1 METLP
6 TIYDRESPRQEGTND
21 GEMWDSLTDDAGVM
35 PPAHAKAIE
44 AAAEQ
49 LEVELMS
56 GRQDFKPRG
65 NSFDSGLAGGNMNQ
79 HETYEEVFAGVSG
92 GEGVRDAMIASG
104 HITDSEDTPPVAEWR
119 LEHIGGTDVTA
130 GARAFENIIG
140 LQLVKRTGK
149 VSQTA
154 ITKRRLLDSLQV
166 LQHMRDTGN
175 YEALEHL
182 HPEARRRLMEI
193 AGKKD
198 QTFPKKVKGITGVK
212 ADGKHTGRGG
222 KTSTFW
228 SELGGFDSVDE
239 FQRAIKGQSRRFRAK
254 RKGKDPKFSEGGE
267 KPTLRARLGEA
278 IMAPGAPAAWRAR
291 RTSKGRK
298 PTRRPPGRT
307 GSIRK
312 PPE

>member
-1 METLP
+1 
-6 TIYDRESPRQEGTND
+6 
-21 GEMWDSLTDDAGVM
+21 M

-56 GRQDFKPRG
+56 GRTDQAKKPRG

-79 HETYEEVFAGVSG
+79 HETWEEAFAGVSG
-92 GEGVRDAMIASG
+92 DEGIRDAMIASG
-104 HITDSEDTPPVAEWR
+104 HITEDDDTPPVAEWR
-119 LEHIGGTDVTA
+119 LEHIGGTRHVTA

-140 LQLVKRTGK
+140 DQLVKRTGK

-193 AGKKD
+193 AGEKD
-198 QTFPKKVKGITGVK
+198 QTFPKKVKGIT
-212 ADGKHTGRGG
+212 DTGRGG
-222 KTSTFW
+222 KASTFW
-228 SELGGFDSVDE
+228 SALGGFDSVDE

-254 RKGKDPKFSEGGE
+254 RKGNDPKFSEGGE
-267 KPTLRARLGEA
+267 KPTLRARLGQA

-298 PTRRPPGRT
+298 PTRRPSGRR